1 VKGERHDKER
11 SMGRTYNGFKRL
23 WRPGEETLEALS
35 EVLSQR
41 WRAAAK
47 LTPTRLFWQAPVRW
61 LKAQPLAM
69 PLEARAY
76 HRTRGG
82 RLIR

>member
-1 VKGERHDKER
+1 
-11 SMGRTYNGFKRL
+11 MGRTYNGLKRL
-23 WRPGEETLEALS
+23 WRPGEETLEFIS

-47 LTPTRLFWQAPVRW
+47 FTPTRLFGQAPGRW
-61 LKAQPLAM
+61 LKAQPL
-69 PLEARAY
+69 PLEVQAY

>member
-1 VKGERHDKER
+1 
-11 SMGRTYNGFKRL
+11 MGRTYSGLGRL
-23 WRPGEETLEALS
+23 WRPGGERLELIA

-47 LTPTRLFWQAPVRW
+47 LTPTRLFWQSPGRW
-61 LKAQPLAM
+61 LKPDAQPHRV
-69 PLEARAY
+69 EARP
-76 HRTRGG
+76 HHFTTGG

>member
-1 VKGERHDKER
+1 
-11 SMGRTYNGFKRL
+11 MGRTYNGFKRL
-23 WRPGEETLEALS
+23 WRPGGDTLEAIS

-47 LTPTRLFWQAPVRW
+47 LTPTRLFWQAPGRW
-61 LKAQPLAM
+61 LTVQPQA
-69 PLEARAY
+69 LEVRPY
-76 HRTRGG
+76 QRTRGG

>member
-1 VKGERHDKER
+1 
-11 SMGRTYNGFKRL
+11 MGRTYNGFKRL
-23 WRPGEETLEALS
+23 WQPGEETLEALS

-47 LTPTRLFWQAPVRW
+47 LTPTRLFWQAPGRW
-61 LKAQPLAM
+61 LKTQPLTV

-82 RLIR
+82 RLIK